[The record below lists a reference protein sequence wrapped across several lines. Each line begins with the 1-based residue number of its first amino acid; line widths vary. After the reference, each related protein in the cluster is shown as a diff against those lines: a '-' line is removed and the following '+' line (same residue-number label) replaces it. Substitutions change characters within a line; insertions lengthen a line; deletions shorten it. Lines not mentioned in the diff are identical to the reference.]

1 MPGATSF
8 APDPTHLYH
17 QYGLLTMSY
26 PGWTLS
32 EIKAMS
38 LREREYW
45 SALYDWKQ
53 ERIRNAANTPTL

>member
-1 MPGATSF
+1 
-8 APDPTHLYH
+8 
-17 QYGLLTMSY
+17 MSY